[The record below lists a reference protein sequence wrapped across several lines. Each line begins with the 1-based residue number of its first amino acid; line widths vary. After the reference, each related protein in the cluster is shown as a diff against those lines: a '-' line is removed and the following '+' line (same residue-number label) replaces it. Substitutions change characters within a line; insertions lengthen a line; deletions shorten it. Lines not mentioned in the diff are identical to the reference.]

1 MRQAG
6 QLDEALYMA
15 SELLVQS
22 PNDVWAWRAWAWVK
36 FDQLKLAQS
45 HHLQF
50 AEILQELWTMPSLL
64 EEPLL
69 VEQISWQLVKH
80 GYSLLKAGEGF
91 LPKLITLF
99 ENAWFNRLEFAVQNT
114 DVRSALL
121 GLALKIAGSWDLFIP
136 FVRSFDL
143 SKSSLKDFEKE
154 FLPNGQNYP
163 ALVERTLIAVA
174 KRLLPDF
181 EQLSAD
187 EQGYWLSY
195 FEWADDKE
203 PSLLYVK
210 YYRVKL
216 LLKSSDQQGAALTV
230 LLPFARSKSHEFW
243 VWELLSLCVNSDL
256 EKLACLCK
264 AVLCKTQ
271 ESFLINVK
279 QQLALLLLQM
289 GKLSEAKSEVQACI
303 SIREQNS
310 WHVSASLRQLTQES
324 WFHTTEGAGNMI
336 AFYQQQ
342 AKLVQSLLYRDLP
355 MTEAVITEINAEKKW
370 LKYITQEG
378 HEAGFPYHQLWP
390 KPERGQLVTLYLS
403 PSDNKKVHWVQ
414 ALALPQGTLANWMES
429 YEGTI
434 KFTKGGFGFVDNIYI
449 ASQLLKERNIT
460 QVQTVKGTAVKV
472 YDPVKKQL
480 GKKAL
485 TVEIC

>member
-1 MRQAG
+1 
-6 QLDEALYMA
+6 
-15 SELLVQS
+15 
-22 PNDVWAWRAWAWVK
+22 
-36 FDQLKLAQS
+36 
-45 HHLQF
+45 
-50 AEILQELWTMPSLL
+50 
-64 EEPLL
+64 
-69 VEQISWQLVKH
+69 
-80 GYSLLKAGEGF
+80 
-91 LPKLITLF
+91 
-99 ENAWFNRLEFAVQNT
+99 
-114 DVRSALL
+114 
-121 GLALKIAGSWDLFIP
+121 
-136 FVRSFDL
+136 
-143 SKSSLKDFEKE
+143 
-154 FLPNGQNYP
+154 
-163 ALVERTLIAVA
+163 
-174 KRLLPDF
+174 
-181 EQLSAD
+181 
-187 EQGYWLSY
+187 
-195 FEWADDKE
+195 
-203 PSLLYVK
+203 
-210 YYRVKL
+210 
-216 LLKSSDQQGAALTV
+216 
-230 LLPFARSKSHEFW
+230 
-243 VWELLSLCVNSDL
+243 
-256 EKLACLCK
+256 
-264 AVLCKTQ
+264 
-271 ESFLINVK
+271 LINVK

-303 SIREQNS
+303 NIREQNS
-310 WHVSASLRQLTQES
+310 WHVSVSLRQLTQES

-342 AKLVQSLLYRDLP
+342 AQLVQSFLYRDLP

-485 TVEIC
+485 TIESC